1 MKTKNETLHNNNCGQ
16 STCAQVVSPAIDK
29 DTNPVVKDE
38 PTCSCIACV
47 LKTTAIPIYARIDQL
62 LDTAVR
68 MLELLEASIDPPID
82 LNEQLIDALELKH
95 ILKVGDTK
103 FATMKKLFKTYDV
116 DKKPY
121 YLKYEVLE
129 VIRRYEVISK
139 TDNTNS

>member
-1 MKTKNETLHNNNCGQ
+1 MKTKNETLHKNNCGQ
-16 STCAQVVSPAIDK
+16 STCAHIVPRAIVK
-29 DTNPVVKDE
+29 DTNPVSQSE
-38 PTCSCIACV
+38 TECSCIACV
-47 LKTTAIPIYARIDQL
+47 LKTTAMPIYDRFDQL

-68 MLELLEASIDPPID
+68 MLELLEGSIEPPID

-103 FATMKKLFKTYDV
+103 FATMKKLFKTYEV

-129 VIRRYEVISK
+129 VIRHYEVISN
-139 TDNTNS
+139 TDNTTS